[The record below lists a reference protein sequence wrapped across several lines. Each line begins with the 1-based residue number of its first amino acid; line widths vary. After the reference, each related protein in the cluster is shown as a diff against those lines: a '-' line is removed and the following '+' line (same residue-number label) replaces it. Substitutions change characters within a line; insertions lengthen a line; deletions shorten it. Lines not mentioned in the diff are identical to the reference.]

1 MASMESALH
10 ALCGR
15 SRVYQDAEHSMDLSY
30 HSFSSVMLPALGAR
44 SYPSQLQLRKY
55 IITPYDWRYRYLST
69 WLVLDIASSIPF
81 QVFTLLVT
89 GKVGRGLTYNL
100 LNMLRLWRL
109 RRVSSLFA
117 RLEKDVRFSYF
128 WIRILK
134 LLCVTL
140 LSVHCA
146 GCLYYLLAERYFDP
160 TRTWIGAVLPN
171 FKGESIWTRYVYCM
185 YWSLTT
191 LATVGYG
198 DIHSQNTHEMIFNFF
213 YMLFNLGLTAYLIG
227 NMTNLVVHMTGRT
240 RNYRDSVQAVSSF
253 AIRNRLPFRLRDQM
267 LDHIRLQ
274 YRTENL
280 HQEETLALLP
290 KAIRSSL
297 AQHLFLPRVEKVYLF
312 QGCSYDFM
320 LQLVTEMKAEY
331 FAPREDII
339 LHNEAPTEFY
349 VLVSGQVELLAYRD
363 GREQH
368 HRTARA
374 GDVIGEI
381 GALCYKPQPFTARSK
396 KLSQLLRINR
406 NSFLNIIQ
414 GNADDGQIVVDN
426 LYQFLKDS
434 SIRPALWT
442 PLDME
447 ALMTEIGMNMTLSIC
462 NVAAKG
468 DNRLLEQFLKRGRD
482 PNKADFGGR
491 TPLHIVAANGFYDC
505 LETLLAYGADPNIE
519 DDDGSVPLWEAIQG
533 RHTAIAKLLWE
544 HGARL
549 VSGKEAD
556 MLCRAAESGSVD
568 ILEELLKYVPDIN
581 SLNSDGSTSL
591 HIAVAAGNT
600 EAINFLMEHGA
611 DPEICDCKGLRPYD
625 LAKQHKQEGLL
636 NLLLPRKRAE
646 DRSTGQEKVA
656 QETEKKDKEPQ
667 GMEKEKQEQQKE
679 TLTEQAEHGHNL
691 PGSNGKTQKK
701 ISINKVA
708 PELFPSPGAGGGKP
722 AVEGVLHKAES
733 SSNSS
738 MFGAGSRTQIISKH
752 FMEKKE
758 LPLRVKIY
766 RHYPKDRQVTRQ
778 PGKLI
783 NLPGSLDALFKI
795 ASEQFKYSPVKI
807 FTDNLAEIDDINAV
821 RDNDNLYIIDQE
833 ELERVLRACE
843 DSCF

>member
-1 MASMESALH
+1 M
-10 ALCGR
+10 
-15 SRVYQDAEHSMDLSY
+15 
-30 HSFSSVMLPALGAR
+30 
-44 SYPSQLQLRKY
+44 
-55 IITPYDWRYRYLST
+55 RYLST

-89 GKVGRGLTYNL
+89 GKVGRGLIYNL

-140 LSVHCA
+140 LSVHSA
-146 GCLYYLLAERYFDP
+146 GCFYYLVAERYPDP
-160 TRTWIGAVLPN
+160 SRTWIGAVLSD
-171 FKGESIWTRYVYCM
+171 FKQESIWTRYVYCM

-198 DIHSQNTHEMIFNFF
+198 DIHSENTHEMIFNFF

-267 LDHIRLQ
+267 MDHIRLR

-280 HQEETLALLP
+280 HQEETLSILP
-290 KAIRSSL
+290 KAIRSSV

-349 VLVSGQVELLAYRD
+349 ILVSGQVELLAYRD

-368 HRTARA
+368 YRTATA

-406 NSFLNIIQ
+406 NTFLNIIQ
-414 GNADDGQIVVDN
+414 GNAEDGQIVVDN
-426 LYQFLKDS
+426 LYQFLKES
-434 SIRPALWT
+434 SIRSVLWT

-447 ALMTEIGMNMTLSIC
+447 ALMTEIGMSMTWSIC
-462 NVAAKG
+462 HVAAKG
-468 DNRLLEQFLKRGRD
+468 DSHLLEQFLERGRD

-505 LETLLAYGADPNIE
+505 VEMLLAYGADPNIQ
-519 DDDGSVPLWEAIQG
+519 DDDGSVPLLEALQG
-533 RHTAIAKLLWE
+533 RHTSIAKLLWE

-556 MLCRAAESGSVD
+556 ILCRAAEGGSVE

-591 HIAVAAGNT
+591 HIAVAAGNA
-600 EAINFLMEHGA
+600 EALHFLIEHGA
-611 DPEICDCKGLRPYD
+611 DPEICDSKGLKPYD
-625 LAKQHKQEGLL
+625 LAQQQKQEDLL
-636 NLLLPRKRAE
+636 NLLLPRE
-646 DRSTGQEKVA
+646 RSEKEA
-656 QETEKKDKEPQ
+656 QETEKNNKEPQ

-679 TLTEQAEHGHNL
+679 TLAERAEHVHNL
-691 PGSNGKTQKK
+691 SGSNGRSQKK

-708 PELFPSPGAGGGKP
+708 PELFSIPEVGRGRPVVQGG
-722 AVEGVLHKAES
+722 LHIAES

-738 MFGAGSRTQIISKH
+738 MFGMGSRTQIVGRH
-752 FMEKKE
+752 FMERKE
-758 LPLRVKIY
+758 LPHRVKIY
-766 RHYPKDRQVTRQ
+766 RYYPKDRQVTRQ
-778 PGKLI
+778 PGKLV
-783 NLPGSLDALFKI
+783 NLPGSLGALFKI
-795 ASEQFKYSPVKI
+795 ASEQFNYSPVKV
-807 FTDNLAEIDDINAV
+807 FTDNLAEIDDINVV
-821 RDNDNLYIIDQE
+821 RDNDNLFIVDQE
-833 ELERVLRACE
+833 ELERVLAACE
-843 DSCF
+843 DSCFEEQKLI